1 MVVVAMVGVLTG
13 LAVVYVKP
21 SSYAENARGYA
32 QQISA
37 LCDAV
42 RQRAVASR
50 TRQKLEIDADQVIHW
65 QATTTGMAPA
75 TAWRQVGTTPVPG
88 NVTITAFDDRPHVDT
103 DDGVPVSGTGLPAEI
118 EFTPDGAAQGATI
131 FVTDD
136 SDQNRA
142 RVVVYGATGS
152 AYAYNE
158 W

>member
-1 MVVVAMVGVLTG
+1 MVGVLAG
-13 LAVVYVKP
+13 LAVVYIKP
-21 SSYAENARGYA
+21 SSYAENSRGYA
-32 QQISA
+32 QEISA
-37 LCDAV
+37 LCDSV

-65 QATTTGMAPA
+65 QATTTGMAAA
-75 TAWRQVGTTPVPG
+75 TAWKQVGVTPVSG
-88 NVTITAFDDRPHVDT
+88 DVTITAFDDRAHVDS
-103 DDGVPVSGTGLPAEI
+103 DDGIPVAGTGLPAEI

-131 FVTDD
+131 FVTD
-136 SDQNRA
+136 SNDQNRA